1 MVYIL
6 LAPGF
11 EEAEALVPADLLR
24 RAGVPVALT
33 GVEGSQVAGSH
44 AILVTADTVASQ
56 VTLRPGDMVVLP
68 GGPGVERL
76 EASPAALALA
86 RQAAQDESLWLA
98 AICAAPAL
106 LGRLGLLSGRQ
117 AVCYPGMEGDLS
129 GHGAIPCPHRST
141 VLDGRFLTGRAPG
154 SAFDFGLALVE
165 ALAGAQ
171 VAQQVRDE
179 VCYAG

>member
-24 RAGVPVALT
+24 RAGVPVSLT
-33 GVEGSQVAGSH
+33 GVGSQTVTGSH
-44 AILVTADTVASQ
+44 GIPVTADTVAQQ
-56 VTLRPGDMVVLP
+56 VELRDGDMLVLP
-68 GGPGVERL
+68 GGPGV
-76 EASPAALALA
+76 AALEDSGTVLALI
-86 RQAAQDESLWLA
+86 RQAAREDSLWLA

-106 LGRLGLLSGRQ
+106 LARMGLLAGRQ
-117 AVCYPGMEGDLS
+117 AVCYPGMEGDLAAN
-129 GHGAIPCPHRST
+129 GAIPRMECSD
-141 VLDGRFLTGRAPG
+141 VVDGQFITGRAPG

-171 VAQQVRDE
+171 AAQQVRADTH
-179 VCYAG
+179 YRG